1 MKPHRRL
8 SVALGIVAV
17 LGLVSLGCNTGVKVT
32 QISPE
37 NGTVAGGEDVV
48 IKGQGFKA
56 GVQVKFCRAE
66 AKSVILLGDNQIK
79 ATSPANQKGP
89 CDITLTFDDGRAF
102 KVANAFNYMEPGE
115 LMKRDMLGTKG
126 TKTAPTKKKRVPP
139 PRRSVGQRLRVE
151 GRTANLR
158 PSTLDLRLPSCT

>member
-37 NGTVAGGEDVV
+37 NGTVAGGEDIL

-56 GVQVKFCRAE
+56 GVQVKFGRAE
-66 AKSVILLGDNQIK
+66 AKNVVILGENTIK
-79 ATSPANQKGP
+79 ATSPANSKGP
-89 CDITLTFDDGRAF
+89 CDVTLTFDDGRAF
-102 KVANAFNYMEPGE
+102 KVANGFNYMEPGE

-126 TKTAPTKKKRVPP
+126 VKGMPHKAPGKAPEKK
-139 PRRSVGQRLRVE
+139 
-151 GRTANLR
+151 
-158 PSTLDLRLPSCT
+158 